1 MKEEER
7 DSKQSFENQGVFD
20 REEEEKWFDT
30 EEVSEVFISPAVVNM
45 KRNVV
50 VEEQGG
56 KAENNEESQD
66 KVDLNKCRKCK
77 KNLGQNSMVIQC
89 GECEGWHHA
98 HSKCGKEL
106 ERTYYWIQKIE
117 KEELQKQ

>member
-30 EEVSEVFISPAVVNM
+30 EEASEVFISPAVVNM

-77 KNLGQNSMVIQC
+77 KNVGQNSMAIQC
-89 GECEGWHHA
+89 GECEGWYHA